1 MRFSIGLTLNCGF
14 GAFFT
19 TMPGILADFKGIN
32 TRSPGFRSI
41 SEE

>member
-1 MRFSIGLTLNCGF
+1 MGLTLKSGSEV
-14 GAFFT
+14 FFT

-32 TRSPGFRSI
+32 TSEPGFRSM